1 MNYPF
6 WVFDWNRVKDYQEK
20 YPLSKE
26 IFKYP
31 LSLWYGKRNAKPI
44 KGLAKSLKRLFKR
57 SGDNM
62 PVLVIYNMPNRDIG
76 QYSKGGAKTHDEYI
90 QFIKDFIEGIEDK
103 SPIIIFEPDAIPHLT
118 HMPKRE
124 AKNRIQLMK
133 EAIDLLTT
141 TNAIVYIDVGHSNW
155 LVPDEVNYYLKR
167 VSNPKVR
174 GFSVNV
180 SNYRTTEESVKWANK
195 ICELREDDYYVVDTS
210 RNGNGPHGN
219 EWCNP
224 PGRALGEPPTC
235 TTEQDKCDAF
245 LWIKIPGE
253 SDGKGNG
260 GPRAGRMW
268 GEMAEELVRNTKWIK
283 TSS

>member
-6 WVFDWNRVKDYQEK
+6 WVFDWNRVRDYQEK

-26 IFKYP
+26 IFKQP
-31 LSLWYGKRNAKPI
+31 LSLWYGNRSAKPI
-44 KGLAKSLKRLFKR
+44 KNLHKSLRRLFKR
-57 SGDNM
+57 SGSNM

-76 QYSKGGAKTHDEYI
+76 QYSKGGAKTKDEYL
-90 QFIKDFIEGIEDK
+90 QFIRDFADGIGDNK
-103 SPIIIFEPDAIPHLT
+103 PIVIYEPDAIPHSTMLS
-118 HMPKRE
+118 KKE
-124 AKNRIQLMK
+124 ANIRLQLMRDAVDILTRT
-133 EAIDLLTT
+133 EAY
-141 TNAIVYIDVGHSNW
+141 VYIDVGHSNW
-155 LVPDEVNYYLKR
+155 LTPEEVNNYLNK
-167 VSNPKVR
+167 VANPLVK

-180 SNYRTTEESVKWANK
+180 SNYRTTIESAKWANK
-195 ICELREDDYYVVDTS
+195 ICELRPNDNYVIDTS

-235 TTEQDKCDAF
+235 DTGLEKCDAF

-253 SDGKGNG
+253 SDGKANG

-268 GEMAEELVRNTKWIK
+268 GEMAEELVRNTSWIK
-283 TSS
+283 TS